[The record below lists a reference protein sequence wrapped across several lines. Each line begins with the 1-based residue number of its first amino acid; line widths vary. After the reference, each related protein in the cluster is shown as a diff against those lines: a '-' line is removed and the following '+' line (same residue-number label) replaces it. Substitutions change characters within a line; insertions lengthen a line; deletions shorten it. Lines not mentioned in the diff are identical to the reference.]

1 MDWAVVVEFC
11 EIPKRLVLRLLRSV
25 VTEVRVRRSGGR
37 GRRRGGRSRDA
48 GDDLGRNAGGQ
59 RLIRV
64 MQYGLLL
71 LLLLCLL
78 VVEISLSQRQRFRVL
93 RLRLRLRLRSLT
105 LLAETLFGV

>member
-1 MDWAVVVEFC
+1 MEWAVVVEFC
-11 EIPKRLVLRLLRSV
+11 EIPKRLVLRLLQSV

-71 LLLLCLL
+71 LCLL

>member
-1 MDWAVVVEFC
+1 MDWAVVVQFC
-11 EIPKRLVLRLLRSV
+11 EIPEWLVLWVLRSV

-71 LLLLCLL
+71 LCLL

>member
-11 EIPKRLVLRLLRSV
+11 EIPKRLVLRLLQSV

-71 LLLLCLL
+71 LLLCLL

>member
-11 EIPKRLVLRLLRSV
+11 EIPKRLVLRLLQSV

-71 LLLLCLL
+71 LLCLL

-105 LLAETLFGV
+105 LLAEPLFGV